1 MSVFDDRVT
10 NYAVEPAAKAGGLAA
25 GVILL
30 ATIFHVPRPVG
41 VRAEVLFVGTFFAVF
56 LGYLVWRVI
65 RRAQDGSLRS
75 EEHTSELQSQSNLVC
90 RLLLEKKN
98 IPSARPPTA
107 LGHQQ
112 RWLTP
117 I

>member
-65 RRAQDGSLRS
+65 RRAQDGSLYRARATGLTTLD
-75 EEHTSELQSQSNLVC
+75 EDTSD
-90 RLLLEKKN
+90 
-98 IPSARPPTA
+98 ARRITGVGVLTGGMVVLSLWLAA
-107 LGHQQ
+107 LK
-112 RWLTP
+112 
-117 I
+117 